1 MTTFLERLTTSALL
15 SAGAPYPP
23 PPPWGGTN
31 DASGPYRA
39 GLSRSNEPF
48 GLIPTIV
55 KTSPYPVAL
64 ASVGATPIRSPTL
77 LYRFVLLDEDTGM
90 VYGIRV
96 NKFGRFRIPHSPHG
110 C

>member
-15 SAGAPYPP
+15 SAGAPCPPP

-31 DASGPYRA
+31 DASWPYRA

-48 GLIPTIV
+48 GSIPTIV

-77 LYRFVLLDEDTGM
+77 LYRFVLMDEDDGD
-90 VYGIRV
+90 GIWYTCEQ
-96 NKFGRFRIPHSPHG
+96 FRHSPHG